1 MSKASRHV
9 MKAGKTP
16 AFPKQPIPNQESK
29 NGNGN
34 DKRRPPVYGSR
45 NR

>member
-1 MSKASRHV
+1 MPKVHRQV
-9 MKAGKTP
+9 IKGGKHP
-16 AFPKQPIPNQESK
+16 PYPKQPIPNQEIK
-29 NGNGN
+29 YGNAN